1 MHWNIDDAGTARRWP
16 WLGAIALLH
25 LAALL
30 AWRPMLQPHAPS
42 AVIWAQPLSMG
53 MTRPPPDPAP
63 PPPPRQRPKT
73 RPAAS
78 RPADSGPEAAR
89 PQAAPGPSA
98 ELPSASA
105 PQAITLPAP
114 VAEAPP
120 VALPADPFAQPA
132 PPAATLAERAR
143 RAAAGID
150 KQLRKES
157 LNAADRAPPQEP
169 ELARKIAEAYKERS
183 FGIVWE
189 RRSPNGE
196 VLAKIRTPVY
206 SYCVRIKPREDGTRQ
221 TFIVTCPN

>member
-1 MHWNIDDAGTARRWP
+1 MHWNFDDAGGARRWP

-30 AWRPMLQPHAPS
+30 AWRPLLQARAPS

-53 MTRPPPDPAP
+53 LLRPPPDPAP
-63 PPPPRQRPKT
+63 LPEPATRRPAAR

-78 RPADSGPEAAR
+78 RLDAARPEAAAS
-89 PQAAPGPSA
+89 PAAEVPSTG
-98 ELPSASA
+98 A
-105 PQAITLPAP
+105 PQAISVPAP
-114 VAEAPP
+114 AEEAPP

-183 FGIVWE
+183 FGIAWE
-189 RRSPNGE
+189 KRFPNGE
-196 VLAKIRTPVY
+196 VLAKIRTPIY
-206 SYCVRIKPREDGTRQ
+206 SYCVRIKPREDGSKQ

>member
-1 MHWNIDDAGTARRWP
+1 MHWNTDDARTARNWP

-30 AWRPMLQPHAPS
+30 AWRPAMRLRAPDT
-42 AVIWAQPLSMG
+42 VVWAQPL
-53 MTRPPPDPAP
+53 TLRWLTPPAHPPERPRPSPAP
-63 PPPPRQRPKT
+63 SPA
-73 RPAAS
+73 RPAAAPRMPS
-78 RPADSGPEAAR
+78 AAPAEAA
-89 PQAAPGPSA
+89 PAAHPP
-98 ELPSASA
+98 
-105 PQAITLPAP
+105 PQAITQPAP
-114 VAEAPP
+114 QEEPA

-157 LNAADRAPPQEP
+157 LNEADRAPPQEP

-189 RRSPNGE
+189 KRFPNGE
-196 VLAKIRTPVY
+196 VLAKIRTPIY
-206 SYCVRIKPREDGTRQ
+206 SYCIRLKRRYDGTEQ